1 MRKIVDYD
9 NIIYKIFC
17 EMKEVEQLYFIT
29 ADEKED
35 KIIFNEYFE
44 IEKYIVNST
53 SDRVEM
59 NKTYLYAALK
69 TIAAQ
74 NKVCIILHTHPKQI
88 SGNLKASYYDELFFE
103 SVSSFWVEFGNEKP
117 IVFGILGQENVIFK
131 VYKNGMI
138 TDGELVTKYDN
149 FDADAWD
156 LKALVGNDL
165 DYGVVCHRKTGTL
178 AKVSTEKLLLLKKWI
193 AEYEKGELSQISN
206 LAYKKFIADNFDFS
220 QKLRVA
226 SESSYRKTGEINNL
240 QFMIQLGCN
249 LRCKYCYA
257 HDGTYDY
264 GKNWIIDVETGK
276 RIVDS
281 LIKKGIHTI
290 HKVTFFG
297 GEPSLF
303 PDTINAICK
312 YVEKLQEN
320 KLLNND
326 IQFFMV
332 TNCTYMPD
340 DLIKTI
346 KKYNIRLTI
355 SLDGNPIVNDQ
366 LRVHANGSG
375 TYENV
380 ITNIKRMRDAE
391 VEPVMIEAT
400 YTCIHEKEKVSRAEV
415 KKELERLTGIKSVL
429 LVDCEGEYAPKTEE
443 VIQNDNETEDI
454 LELYTLGKI
463 CMQMETKG
471 SINDVYCSAGH
482 HDMAIL
488 ANGEVYPC
496 HRFVSD
502 KATCLGNVFIDD
514 TEIGTLDVCNKQNND
529 KCKKCWAINYCKRC
543 NWRVQ
548 NQQESYEC
556 EQYLSELE
564 EKILKII
571 NLSNDEKL
579 EFKEQIA
586 NATYK

>member
-9 NIIYKIFC
+9 DIIYKIFC

-29 ADEKED
+29 ADDEDD
-35 KIIFNEYFE
+35 KIIFDEYFE
-44 IEKYIVNST
+44 IEKHIVHSVL
-53 SDRVEM
+53 DRLEVD
-59 NKTYLYAALK
+59 KAYLYATLK

-74 NKVCIILHTHPKQI
+74 NKACIILHTHPRQMRCD
-88 SGNLKASYYDELFFE
+88 LKASYYDELFFE
-103 SVSSFWVEFGNEKP
+103 SVNSLWLEFGNEKP
-117 IVFGILGQENVIFK
+117 IVFGILGQENVIFN

-138 TDGELVTKYDN
+138 TDGELVTRYDN

-156 LKALVGNDL
+156 LKALVGNEL

-178 AKVSTEKLLLLKKWI
+178 AKVNTEKLLLLKKWI
-193 AEYEKGELSQISN
+193 DEYEKGELSQINN

-220 QKLRVA
+220 QKLRMA
-226 SESSYRKTGEINNL
+226 SDSSYRRTGVINNL

-281 LIKKGIHTI
+281 LIKNGIHTI

-303 PDTINAICK
+303 PDTINAICE

-471 SINDVYCSAGH
+471 FINDVYCSAGH